1 MNDLQRTRKKAARS
15 IAGIIALAVML
26 TLTSLALVLS
36 FVAVED
42 NIFQNA
48 TVQIELNGGRPVFDG
63 SDMNV
68 EPGAALKRDFTIQN
82 TGTADVYYRLYL
94 ENVEGALQKALRFEV
109 YDGERQLFSGTAD
122 EWNSQT
128 PCVGD
133 APLLVGETRTLTM
146 LIKMEETAG
155 NAFQNASIAFD
166 ITADAVQVR
175 NNPDKVFE

>member
-36 FVAVED
+36 FVAVKD

-94 ENVEGALQKALRFEV
+94 ENVEGVLPGALHFEV
-109 YDGERQLFSGTAD
+109 YDGEERLFSGAAD
-122 EWNSQT
+122 EWTRES
-128 PCVGD
+128 PCVGEL
-133 APLLVGETRTLTM
+133 PLPAGETRTLTM
-146 LIKMEETAG
+146 LVKMEDAAG
-155 NAFQNASIAFD
+155 NEYQNASIAFD

-175 NNPDKVFE
+175 NNPDRVFG